1 MGLRFRVLGPLGI
14 DGAEGI
20 ELTRPSHRRLLSIL
34 LLAHGRRVATDA
46 AIARFWPEDPPER
59 AKAALQTHLSDL
71 RRQLPDGRIV
81 TEGYGYRLE
90 LGEHLLDADAFDRQ
104 LATAQQLR
112 RDRAW
117 DELLDAVEVAT
128 SLWRGTPY
136 AELRD
141 DSFARPEIARLE
153 ERHLELLGLRMEALL
168 ATGREHE
175 AAAALEGLVA
185 EHPLHERLSA
195 QLMLARYRLG
205 RQAEALETYHQIRA
219 DLTELGLE
227 PGAELQR
234 LQRRIL
240 RHDPELTGRPANNL
254 PVELTSFVGRE
265 RELEELDR
273 RLQTHRIVTVTGV
286 GGSGKTRLAQRLAA
300 ARLDRH
306 PDGVWVVELAALR
319 EAEQVDS
326 AVATAIGLKP
336 GADDATAALRSALRD
351 ADLLIVLDNCEHLG
365 PAPATVVRRLV
376 EAGPHVRVIATS
388 RTPLGAPGELVFDVP
403 PMAVPADPVDDS
415 ELRDCDAVR
424 LFEERANA
432 AWAGYESA
440 DAVTVAEICRRLD
453 GVPLAIE
460 LAAARVRALGVDE
473 LLALLED
480 RFTVL
485 ADDTPRRP
493 ARHRTLDAT
502 IAWSYDLLE
511 PVEQTLFARLSVFR
525 GSFELAAV
533 EHVCGFGRIAPRDVA
548 ALVAGLVD
556 HSLVSVVES
565 STGRRYRLLETVRA
579 FARER
584 LEEAG
589 DTAEVRERHR
599 AWCVEVADG
608 LRRTRYG
615 ALDASVTDRLDEVAD
630 DLHAALD
637 RALAD
642 EVPSDVQVETLAA
655 VLGWHLLQRG
665 HVGQAGS
672 RLELALGLCTEPASQ
687 VQLRAQLA
695 RARFESGDVQEAA
708 EQAHLAADVAADL
721 PPSWAKVMALTNHAR
736 LLMLLVDHDP
746 RGAVAVAQAAAVAAD
761 ELGETLTRA
770 HATSTLAHAM
780 AWTGDVDGGLHRQR
794 SALELAMS
802 AGDPDSTIATF
813 GGSLDLLF
821 QHPIRR
827 RDGPRQLAEEL
838 LTWLEEE
845 GIEFS
850 RNAKVCNLLGYV
862 FLQSG
867 EWDRAEDVIERAGRV
882 HLEGYDQTWNLM
894 TFATLR
900 WMQGRLRDAD
910 AALATLERLGVNP
923 RWYHDYLP
931 LRAEV
936 AADAGRLD
944 DVLAAADRYLDV
956 AVDPSEESK
965 KVGVLVVV
973 VRARVDAALD
983 ATDET
988 RADHLRR
995 IDEAIER
1002 MRSIL
1007 ERFPP
1012 PSEGS
1017 LQLETHTTH
1026 LAFAEA
1032 ERSRLLGPD
1041 PELWR
1046 DAVRRS
1052 DYAYSRLY
1060 AARRLAEALAYR
1072 GDDEAAAAEV
1082 RARYQDACRL
1092 GAERIRDELR
1102 TLADRIGVPLPA
1114 EPSLLS
1120 RSKVLQ

>member
-1 MGLRFRVLGPLGI
+1 
-14 DGAEGI
+14 
-20 ELTRPSHRRLLSIL
+20 
-34 LLAHGRRVATDA
+34 
-46 AIARFWPEDPPER
+46 
-59 AKAALQTHLSDL
+59 
-71 RRQLPDGRIV
+71 
-81 TEGYGYRLE
+81 
-90 LGEHLLDADAFDRQ
+90 
-104 LATAQQLR
+104 
-112 RDRAW
+112 
-117 DELLDAVEVAT
+117 
-128 SLWRGTPY
+128 
-136 AELRD
+136 
-141 DSFARPEIARLE
+141 
-153 ERHLELLGLRMEALL
+153 
-168 ATGREHE
+168 
-175 AAAALEGLVA
+175 
-185 EHPLHERLSA
+185 
-195 QLMLARYRLG
+195 
-205 RQAEALETYHQIRA
+205 
-219 DLTELGLE
+219 
-227 PGAELQR
+227 
-234 LQRRIL
+234 
-240 RHDPELTGRPANNL
+240 
-254 PVELTSFVGRE
+254 
-265 RELEELDR
+265 
-273 RLQTHRIVTVTGV
+273 
-286 GGSGKTRLAQRLAA
+286 
-300 ARLDRH
+300 
-306 PDGVWVVELAALR
+306 
-319 EAEQVDS
+319 
-326 AVATAIGLKP
+326 
-336 GADDATAALRSALRD
+336 
-351 ADLLIVLDNCEHLG
+351 
-365 PAPATVVRRLV
+365 
-376 EAGPHVRVIATS
+376 
-388 RTPLGAPGELVFDVP
+388 
-403 PMAVPADPVDDS
+403 MAVPVGPVEDS

-432 AWAGYESA
+432 AWAGYVSA
-440 DAVTVAEICRRLD
+440 EAVTVAEICRRLD

-473 LLALLED
+473 LLARLDD
-480 RFTVL
+480 RFSVL
-485 ADDTPRRP
+485 ADDTPGRP

-502 IAWSYDLLE
+502 IGWSYDLLE
-511 PVEQTLFARLSVFR
+511 PPERTLFARLSVFR

-533 EHVCGFGRIAPRDVA
+533 EHVCGFGRIAPGDVA

-556 HSLVSVVES
+556 HSLVTVVES

-579 FARER
+579 FARDR

-599 AWCVEVADG
+599 AWCVGVADG
-608 LRRTRYG
+608 LRRARYG
-615 ALDASVTDRLDEVAD
+615 TLGASVTDRLDEVAD
-630 DLHAALD
+630 DLQAALD
-637 RALAD
+637 RVLEDDAPASTQA
-642 EVPSDVQVETLAA
+642 EILAA
-655 VLGWHLLQRG
+655 VLGWHLLQHG

-672 RLELALGLCTEPASQ
+672 QLELALRLCTDPESEA
-687 VQLRAQLA
+687 QLRAQLA
-695 RARFESGDVQEAA
+695 RVCFESGDVQEAA
-708 EQAHLAADVAADL
+708 VHARQAAEVVADL
-721 PPSWAKVMALTNHAR
+721 PSSWTKVMALTRHAR
-736 LLMLLVDHDP
+736 LLMLLVDQDP
-746 RGAVAVAQAAAVAAD
+746 GEAVAGGQAAAGAAE
-761 ELGETLTRA
+761 ELDDPLIRA
-770 HATSTLAHAM
+770 QAISTLAQAL
-780 AWTGDVDGGLHRQR
+780 AWTGDVDEGLRRQR
-794 SALELAMS
+794 SAVELARTT
-802 AGDPDSTIATF
+802 GDPDVAITMYVRV
-813 GGSLDLLF
+813 LDLLA

-827 RDGPRQLAEEL
+827 REGPRQLAEEL

-850 RNAKVCNLLGYV
+850 RNAKVCNLLAYV

-936 AADAGRLD
+936 AAGAGRLD

-965 KVGVLVVV
+965 KLGVLVVV

-983 ATDET
+983 TTDET

-1017 LQLETHTTH
+1017 LQLETHTTY

-1041 PELWR
+1041 PELWH

-1060 AARRLAEALAYR
+1060 TAWRLAEALAYR
-1072 GDDEAAAAEV
+1072 GDDEAAATEV

-1114 EPSLLS
+1114 EPALS
-1120 RSKVLQ
+1120 DR